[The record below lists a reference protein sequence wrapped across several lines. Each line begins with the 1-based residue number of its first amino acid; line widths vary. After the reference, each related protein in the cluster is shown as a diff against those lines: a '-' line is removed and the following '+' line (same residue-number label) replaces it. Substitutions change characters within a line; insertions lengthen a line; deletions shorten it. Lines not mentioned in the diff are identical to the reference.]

1 MEGRGRMERRGR
13 AAAAGLADGRG
24 LSEEGVRAWWKRPCR
39 RRGLA
44 GGGVRQRG
52 AGQRGGTFERGGRG
66 RGPTGA
72 GPVLERPVR
81 GAGPLEGAGP
91 GGKAWLMVLAAGPQ
105 GRGRAVAVEAS
116 CLPRRPLLARSAV
129 PRAPAAGS
137 GRPRSAGVVS
147 GRGHGTGRVSG
158 AAGPA
163 ALTVVCVASGLC
175 LRARLSARGR
185 AALILGRPVSSRSA
199 HVRRGRG
206 CVLLQ
211 AADTVRRVGRACCVR
226 CPFGA
231 RQGFRH
237 CGHVSPKAGWT
248 CALLL
253 RELSARWVWGLLC
266 ARLWSGL

>member
-13 AAAAGLADGRG
+13 GFPIGGACQKRV
-24 LSEEGVRAWWKRPCR
+24 SEPGGSGPV
-39 RRGLA
+39 
-44 GGGVRQRG
+44 GGGAWRGAESVRGGPTRG
-52 AGQRGGTFERGGRG
+52 AGHLKGGGRG
-66 RGPTGA
+66 RVLTGA
-72 GPVLERPVR
+72 GPARGRPVG

-91 GGKAWLMVLAAGPQ
+91 GGKAGLTVAAAGPQ

-129 PRAPAAGS
+129 PRASAAGS

-163 ALTVVCVASGLC
+163 ALTAVWVASGLC
-175 LRARLSARGR
+175 LRARLLARGR
-185 AALILGRPVSSRSA
+185 AAVILGRPVSSRSA

-211 AADTVRRVGRACCVR
+211 AADTVRRVGRACCVC

-253 RELSARWVWGLLC
+253 REPSTHWVWGLLC